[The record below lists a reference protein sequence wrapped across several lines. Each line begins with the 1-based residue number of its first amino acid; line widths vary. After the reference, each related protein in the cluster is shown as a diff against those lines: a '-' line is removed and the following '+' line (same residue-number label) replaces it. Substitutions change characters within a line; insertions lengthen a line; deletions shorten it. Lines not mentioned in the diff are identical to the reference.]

1 MKKCLT
7 SSLRNG
13 LVMFYK
19 LPFSH
24 IHVELTTRCN
34 AACPMCM
41 RNLNGDMDHPD
52 LIKTDFDVNWFDNF
66 DLESEKLTLCG
77 NYGDPCVH
85 PNLHLVVDKW
95 LQKYNKP
102 ILMMTNGGARKTDYW
117 KLLAE
122 TAKDKLHVIFG
133 IDGLE
138 DTNHLYR
145 RNVQWNKLIENAKA
159 YIDAGGSATWKFIIF
174 EHNKHQVDEAAE
186 LAKTLGFK
194 KFEKIKTNRFEKE
207 YLPVY
212 DKHNNEVYR
221 LYEAKI
227 DDKQYT
233 AKNPNR
239 ISVTK
244 EWTGQISCYAKKE
257 SSIYIAADGRIYPCC
272 NTGYHYNTDRS
283 LNKEILELQSKI
295 GIPNIANIKLSQAT
309 ESLFF
314 KTVEEKWSSEPLK
327 KCKKTCGV
335 LRDNLHKVEVF
346 E

>member
-1 MKKCLT
+1 
-7 SSLRNG
+7 
-13 LVMFYK
+13 MFYK

-41 RNLNGDMDHPD
+41 RNLNGDIDHPD
-52 LIKTDFDVNWFDNF
+52 LIKTDFDINWFDNF

-85 PNLHLVVDKW
+85 PDLHLVVDKW

-102 ILMMTNGGARKTDYW
+102 ILMMTNGGARKPEYW

-122 TAKDKLHVIFG
+122 TAKDKLHVVFG

-212 DKHNNEVYR
+212 DKNNNEVYR

-244 EWTGQISCYAKKE
+244 EWTGEISCYAKKE

-283 LNKEILELQSKI
+283 LNKEILELQSQM
-295 GIPNIANIKLSQAT
+295 GIPNIANTKLSQAT